1 MSQHRKK
8 TMATSAGILA
18 IDQGTTSSRAIVFDT
33 QCNIIATAQQEFEQL
48 FPADGWVEHNPEA
61 IWQSTL
67 ATAQQAL
74 SGAADSGIEV
84 SCIGITNQRETTLV
98 WDRITG
104 EPVYNAIVWQDRR
117 THAFCQELENRGLE
131 ADIHARTG
139 LLIDPYFSASKLA
152 WILDHVEGARQRA
165 ERGELLFGTVDCFL
179 IWKLTAG
186 SSHATDATNA
196 SRTGLFNIHNQQW
209 DDQLLTLYHV
219 PLAMMPEVKDSSDDF
234 GFTESSLL
242 GRPIPILG
250 VAGDQQAA
258 AFGQCCFEAG
268 AIKSTYGTGCFVL
281 MNTGEKAVDSANKLL
296 TTVAYRLHGK
306 PYYAIEG
313 SIFVAGA
320 AMQWLRD
327 GLGVI
332 DSAAQ
337 SAALAQSLEDNRGVY
352 FVPALTGLGAPYWQ
366 ANARGAIFGIT
377 RDTGPA
383 DFARAALEA
392 VCYQSADLF
401 AAMAA
406 DGISPASIRV
416 DGGMSNNNWLLQY
429 LADML
434 DLTVERPK
442 VVETT
447 ALGAAYLAGY
457 RAGIFSSLED
467 LAASW
472 HCDASFEPAMETGKR
487 EQLLAHW
494 HQAVEQVI
502 NIA

>member
-1 MSQHRKK
+1 
-8 TMATSAGILA
+8 MATSPGILA
-18 IDQGTTSSRAIVFDT
+18 IDQGTTSSRAIVFDGQT
-33 QCNIIATAQQEFEQL
+33 RIIATAQQEFEQL
-48 FPADGWVEHNPEA
+48 FPEDGWVEHHPEA
-61 IWQSTL
+61 IWQTTL
-67 ATAQQAL
+67 ATAKEAL
-74 SGAADSGIEV
+74 TGAADRDIEV
-84 SCIGITNQRETTLV
+84 SCIGITNQRETTVV

-104 EPVYNAIVWQDRR
+104 ETVYNAIVWQDRR
-117 THAFCQELENRGLE
+117 THAFCQELASRGLE

-152 WILDHVEGARQRA
+152 WILDHVDGARQRA
-165 ERGELLFGTVDCFL
+165 ERGELCFGTVDCFL

-186 SSHATDATNA
+186 RSHATDATNA
-196 SRTGLFNIHNQQW
+196 SRTGLFNIHSQQW
-209 DDQLLTLYHV
+209 DEKLLKLYNV
-219 PLAMMPEVKDSSDDF
+219 PAAMMPQVKDSSDDF
-234 GFTESSLL
+234 GDTDRQLL
-242 GRPIPILG
+242 GRSIPILG

-281 MNTGEKAVDSANKLL
+281 MNTGEKALSSSNKLL

-313 SIFVAGA
+313 SIFIAGA

-327 GLGVI
+327 GLGII
-332 DSAAQ
+332 DSAAE
-337 SAALAQSLEDNRGVY
+337 SAALAESLTDNRGVY

-366 ANARGAIFGIT
+366 PKARGAIFGIT

-383 DFARAALEA
+383 DIARAALES
-392 VCYQSADLF
+392 VCYLTADLF
-401 AAMAA
+401 SAMAA
-406 DGISPASIRV
+406 DGITPASIRV
-416 DGGMSNNNWLLQY
+416 DGGMSQNNWLLQY

-434 DLTVERPK
+434 DLTVQRPA

-447 ALGAAYLAGY
+447 ALGAAFLAGY
-457 RAGIFSSLED
+457 RAGIFNSLED

-472 HCDASFEPAMETGKR
+472 HCQASFEPTMPAANR
-487 EQLLAHW
+487 QQLLAGW
-494 HQAVEQVI
+494 HRAIEQVI